1 MDPVL
6 EQSFVRY
13 SAFGTLGSQPT
24 FAACCTKVHCGP
36 FVSFDTKG
44 RQSQMLR
51 HAHFY
56 IKGGERTFA
65 TIAKWSCVNGESR
78 HSISHRSRVLSAM
91 RKAAALEDRSV
102 GAGGQFFVRRARQ
115 EGSVAERKK

>member
-1 MDPVL
+1 MKLRFLPLDAND
-6 EQSFVRY
+6 SN
-13 SAFGTLGSQPT
+13 
-24 FAACCTKVHCGP
+24 GP

-65 TIAKWSCVNGESR
+65 AVCVEVCYAEYTLAT
-78 HSISHRSRVLSAM
+78 HAQI
-91 RKAAALEDRSV
+91 AALPKFWIKQISTW
-102 GAGGQFFVRRARQ
+102 
-115 EGSVAERKK
+115 